1 VALTKITGDG
11 YGAGTITTSDNSNNL
26 TLTSTDADAN
36 VGPVMLFKRDSS
48 SPADNDF
55 LGYTKYSGE
64 NDADEAT
71 IYAQTFAQIIDAS
84 DGTED
89 GSFSI
94 GTIDAGT
101 LTTHLVVDSSGV
113 DITGGFTA
121 TAASTITTSDNSN
134 NLTLTS
140 TDADANTGPN
150 LVMTRASGSPA
161 DNDAIGELTFNFNN
175 DAAENTVGTR
185 WRNFIIDASDTTED
199 AAFDIF
205 SMKAGS
211 LTSIINYDSSTI
223 IINDSAANIDFRV
236 ESLNSSNMLLV
247 NAATNRVLISDDNN
261 VTDNNNANFCVN
273 HSASTR
279 GVNLHTTGT
288 GGSDRITF
296 QNDNGTVGSIA
307 TSGSSTSYA
316 TSSDY
321 RLKENVDYTWDA
333 TTRLKQLKPARFN
346 FIADDTNT
354 LVDGF
359 LAHEV
364 SSVVPEAINGT
375 KNETRSVSNAV
386 LSSTNE
392 LLAEGI
398 TQDEWTAGKDD
409 TYPSDSTWTA
419 SHTEPVMQ
427 GIDQS
432 KLVPLLVKTIQEL
445 EARIVALESA

>member
-1 VALTKITGDG
+1 
-11 YGAGTITTSDNSNNL
+11 
-26 TLTSTDADAN
+26 
-36 VGPVMLFKRDSS
+36 
-48 SPADNDF
+48 
-55 LGYTKYSGE
+55 
-64 NDADEAT
+64 
-71 IYAQTFAQIIDAS
+71 
-84 DGTED
+84 
-89 GSFSI
+89 
-94 GTIDAGT
+94 
-101 LTTHLVVDSSGV
+101 
-113 DITGGFTA
+113 
-121 TAASTITTSDNSN
+121 
-134 NLTLTS
+134 TS

-364 SSVVPEAINGT
+364 S
-375 KNETRSVSNAV
+375 
-386 LSSTNE
+386 
-392 LLAEGI
+392 
-398 TQDEWTAGKDD
+398 
-409 TYPSDSTWTA
+409 
-419 SHTEPVMQ
+419 
-427 GIDQS
+427 
-432 KLVPLLVKTIQEL
+432 
-445 EARIVALESA
+445 